1 MPKLAS
7 TNVNDDAIMHL
18 KEKKKTDSFFRFEK
32 NDYSK
37 DLE

>member
-18 KEKKKTDSFFRFEK
+18 KEKKNRFFFRFKK